1 MTLGAV
7 AALWHRR
14 GGRWMK
20 MESAGRQQL
29 RLSAAAYPMRSF
41 TGAEKEPVV
50 PVLVALPFRFCFHRF
65 Q

>member
-1 MTLGAV
+1 
-7 AALWHRR
+7 
-14 GGRWMK
+14 MK